1 MSKRDEFFL
10 ALGKAGATQRQA
22 QNIFY
27 ALDYAIQQ
35 DTDTSISINAIKA
48 YARVNDLLARY
59 GLMLSDYTPRTRVV
73 EKESHEVSGISFRE
87 QSTHANISN
96 ECQHLQKIN
105 TARLT
110 V

>member
-35 DTDTSISINAIKA
+35 DTDTPISMQAIKA
-48 YARVNDLLARY
+48 YARVNDMLARF
-59 GLMLSDYTPRTRVV
+59 GLMLSDYTPRTHIIER
-73 EKESHEVSGISFRE
+73 
-87 QSTHANISN
+87 
-96 ECQHLQKIN
+96 
-105 TARLT
+105 T
-110 V
+110 VQ